1 MSDPRAARRAN
12 GGADR
17 SKAFRHW
24 GGFVVSG
31 GTAGVV
37 DAAITLALVHLANFD
52 PFSAR
57 LLAILVAMV
66 VAWFMHRT
74 LTFRVPAPPSLNE
87 FLRFA
92 AVAWSANALNYAVY
106 AGILLVWPGT
116 PPLTAIVVASGIAAV
131 FSYLGFRF
139 GVFRQPPPVA

>member
-1 MSDPRAARRAN
+1 LSEPH
-12 GGADR
+12 DR
-17 SKAFRHW
+17 QTPFRHW
-24 GGFVVSG
+24 GGFLVSG
-31 GTAGVV
+31 GTAAAV
-37 DAAITLALVHLANFD
+37 DAAITLALVHLAKLD

-57 LLAILVAMV
+57 LAAILVAMV
-66 VAWFMHRT
+66 VAWLMHRR
-74 LTFRVPAPPSLNE
+74 LTFAVTTAPSFRE

-106 AGILLVWPGT
+106 AGILLAWPGT
-116 PPLTAIVVASGIAAV
+116 PPLVAIVIATGIAAV